1 VTQAEPHAA
10 PGVVGAA
17 GPQDAGFA
25 QGFLDGLARLGARPA
40 VIEMHGDRERAT
52 SGAELG
58 DLVAAARA
66 GLRARGLRPGDRAAL
81 LAPNSA
87 RWIALDVAMLA
98 EGLIVVP
105 LYARQEPSELV
116 AMMRDAGVSLVVCAD
131 EALAGG
137 VRAHWPDAPVAL
149 SDEVLRA
156 ADAPVRERA
165 VPRAPGD
172 CVTLVYTSGTSGE
185 PKGVM
190 ITRAGVD
197 FMLPTTSRAL
207 RELMGPRAGDD
218 RVFHYLPF
226 CFMGSRIVLWT
237 VLHRYGAGEGGGLW
251 ISTKLEDLAAEL
263 RGARP
268 HYFLNVPALL
278 ERIKKGVEAKLAER
292 PAPVRALYRAG
303 RRAFTA
309 VREGRAGLR
318 DRAVLALV
326 SRVVFATIRAQ
337 IGPDLVCLICGSA
350 PLHPDTQAWFEMLGL
365 PVYQVY
371 GLTETTAI
379 VTMDEPGRVEAGKV
393 GRAIAGVEL
402 RLGEGDELLVR
413 GPNVFAGYWRKPE
426 ATARAIVD
434 GWLHTGD
441 QCAIDPSGNLAV
453 IGRVGNLLVAES
465 GHNIPPEPIEAK
477 ILAELPGAQQCVV
490 IGHARPFLVAIV
502 TGELEEA
509 EVRAAIDRV
518 NASLPHYKRVRKFH
532 VSRAPFTIESGLLTA
547 NQKLR
552 RKAIEQHYRDAV
564 EAMYR

>member
-1 VTQAEPHAA
+1 V
-10 PGVVGAA
+10 
-17 GPQDAGFA
+17 GPQARIDGVDDRDAGFV
-25 QGFLDGLARLGARPA
+25 QSFLDGLVRLGDRVA
-40 VIEMHGDRERAT
+40 ICEMHGERERPT
-52 SGAELG
+52 TGAELAE
-58 DLVAAARA
+58 LVAAVRA

-81 LAPNSA
+81 LAPNSV
-87 RWIALDVAMLA
+87 RWVAVDVAMLA
-98 EGLIVVP
+98 EGLVVVP
-105 LYARQEPSELV
+105 LYARQQAAELV
-116 AMMRDAGVSLVVCAD
+116 AMARDAEVSVIVCGD
-131 EALAGG
+131 DALASGI
-137 VRAHWPDAPVAL
+137 RAHWPDAPIASIEELL
-149 SDEVLRA
+149 STTRP
-156 ADAPVRERA
+156 PVREPA
-165 VPRAPGD
+165 VARAPHD
-172 CVTLVYTSGTSGE
+172 CVTIVYTSGTSGE
-185 PKGVM
+185 PKGAM

-207 RELMGPRAGDD
+207 RELMGPCAGDD

-237 VLHRYGAGEGGGLW
+237 VLYRYGAGERGGLW
-251 ISTKLEDLAAEL
+251 ISTRLEDLAVEL

-292 PAPVRALYRAG
+292 PFLVRTLYAAGLRAS
-303 RRAFTA
+303 AA

-318 DRAVLALV
+318 DRVTLVLA
-326 SRVVFATIRAQ
+326 SRFVFAKIRAQ

-350 PLHPDTQAWFEMLGL
+350 PLHPETQAWFETLGL

-379 VTMDEPGRVEAGKV
+379 VTMDQPGRVEAGKV

-426 ATARAIVD
+426 ATARAIVE

-441 QCAIDPSGNLAV
+441 QCALDPSGNLSV
-453 IGRVGNLLVAES
+453 IGRVGNLLVTES
-465 GHNIPPEPIEAK
+465 GHNVPPEPIEEQ
-477 ILAELPGAQQCVV
+477 ILAALPAAQQCVV
-490 IGHARPFLVAIV
+490 VGHARPYLVAIV
-502 TGELEEA
+502 TGDVDDA
-509 EVRAAIDRV
+509 DVKAAMDRV
-518 NASLPHYKRVRKFH
+518 NAALPHYKRVRKFH
-532 VSRAPFTIESGLLTA
+532 VSRAPFTVESGLLTA

-552 RKAIEQHYRDAV
+552 RRAIAEHYRDAI